1 MYSAENQISL
11 KELLEIAVNE
21 LCVLTTVANPDF
33 RLEQAEFIDSKNE
46 WEIVVSFLVENT
58 NKRNNPVLGIAML
71 DFERVYKKLTIDSHK
86 HVKGFHFFKN

>member
-11 KELLEIAVNE
+11 KELLEIAIKE

-58 NKRNNPVLGIAML
+58 NKRLHHISMYLTWNVLI
-71 DFERVYKKLTIDSHK
+71 TII
-86 HVKGFHFFKN
+86 FII